1 MTRPAKALPVDG
13 PAFDAALAASDATL
27 LDSDGGQ
34 AVLPVRRW
42 SEPADADDAWLLDRC
57 TGPTVDLGCGP
68 GRLLAALARRG
79 VQALGVDHSPVAQE
93 QCRARGVVMLRR
105 DVFARVPGE
114 GRWSHV
120 LLADGNI
127 GIGGD
132 PLRLLERAA
141 GLLAAAGRCSWR
153 PIPRPR
159 GTGGARSGCAP
170 RGGRDRRSPG
180 RGWARTRCAG
190 SQRRWAS
197 PWSPNGP
204 VRGPSPRCAGEVRWS
219 RGRRVLRRRA

>member
-141 GLLAAAGRCSWR
+141 GLLAVDGTVLVETDPEAVRHWR
-153 PIPRPR
+153 GSVRVRTER
-159 GTGGARSGCAP
+159 GTGPAIP
-170 RGGRDRRSPG
+170 
-180 RGWARTRCAG
+180 WARVGAD
-190 SQRRWAS
+190 A
-197 PWSPNGP
+197 
-204 VRGPSPRCAGEVRWS
+204 
-219 RGRRVLRRRA
+219 LRRLAAPLGLAVVAERPGPRAFAALRR

>member
-57 TGPTVDLGCGP
+57 SGPTVDLGCGP
-68 GRLLAALARRG
+68 GRLLVGLARRG
-79 VQALGVDHSPVAQE
+79 VPALGVDHSPVAQRE
-93 QCRARGVVMLRR
+93 CGARGVVMLRR

-114 GRWSHV
+114 GRWAHV

-132 PLRLLERAA
+132 PRRLLVRAA
-141 GLLAAAGRCSWR
+141 GLLAVGGTLLVETDPEPWR
-153 PIPRPR
+153 DWR
-159 GTGGARSGCAP
+159 GSVRVRSARGSGPAT
-170 RGGRDRRSPG
+170 R
-180 RGWARTRCAG
+180 WARVGAEALGRLAAPLG
-190 SQRRWAS
+190 LAVAAER
-197 PWSPNGP
+197 PGP
-204 VRGPSPRCAGEVRWS
+204 
-219 RGRRVLRRRA
+219 RAFVALCR